1 MDATGKVTHFVGVK
15 EDITERK
22 RAEAELLQQRSQLA
36 HLSRVTMLGELSGSM
51 AHELNQPLTA
61 ILSNAQAAQRFL
73 ADDQPDLSELRDIL
87 GDIVAQDKRAGEVI
101 RRLRLLLKK
110 GEVQQHP
117 LSVNEVVLEVLRL
130 VRSDL
135 VNQNFTAR
143 PDLAP
148 GLPLVLGDGVQL
160 QQVLLNLVMNAC
172 EAMVDVE
179 KDARQF
185 TIRTERLGDGGVQV
199 SVVDCGPG
207 IPPEKLEQVFE
218 SFFTTKAH
226 GMGLGLAVCRSII
239 TAHNG
244 KLWATND
251 PGGGAAFHF
260 TLPPMSRE
268 QGRGTRGRESDQ

>member
-1 MDATGKVTHFVGVK
+1 
-15 EDITERK
+15 
-22 RAEAELLQQRSQLA
+22 
-36 HLSRVTMLGELSGSM
+36 MLGELSGSM

-87 GDIVAQDKRAGEVI
+87 ADIVAQDKRAGEVI

-110 GEVQQHP
+110 GEVQQQP

-135 VNQNFTAR
+135 VNQNFTACTE
-143 PDLAP
+143 LAP
-148 GLPLVLGDGVQL
+148 GLPHVRGDSVQL

-172 EAMVDVE
+172 EAMVGAAT
-179 KDARQF
+179 DARQL
-185 TIRTERLGDGGVQV
+185 TIRTDRSEDGCVRV

-207 IPPEKLEQVFE
+207 IAPEKLEQIFE
-218 SFFTTKAH
+218 SFYTTKAQ

-244 KLWATND
+244 KLWAANN
-251 PGGGAAFHF
+251 PGRGAAFHF
-260 TLPPMSRE
+260 TLPAIGRE
-268 QGRGTRGRESDQ
+268 QGAGDEGRGGKVTSDQ

>member
-1 MDATGKVTHFVGVK
+1 ML
-15 EDITERK
+15 RQ
-22 RAEAELLQQRSQLA
+22 RAELA

-135 VNQNFTAR
+135 VNQNFTAHTE
-143 PDLAP
+143 LAP
-148 GLPLVLGDGVQL
+148 GLPLVRGDGVQL

-172 EAMVDVE
+172 EAMAGAE
-179 KDARQF
+179 RDARQF
-185 TIRTERLGDGGVQV
+185 TIRTDRSEDGCVRV

-207 IPPEKLEQVFE
+207 IAPEKLEQIFE
-218 SFFTTKAH
+218 SFYTTKAQ

-244 KLWATND
+244 KLWATNN
-251 PGGGAAFHF
+251 PGRGATFHF
-260 TLPPMSRE
+260 TLPAIGQERGTGE
-268 QGRGTRGRESDQ
+268 EGRGTRGQSQRKE

>member
-1 MDATGKVTHFVGVK
+1 
-15 EDITERK
+15 
-22 RAEAELLQQRSQLA
+22 
-36 HLSRVTMLGELSGSM
+36 MLGELSGSM

-110 GEVQQHP
+110 GEVQQQP

-143 PDLAP
+143 TDLAP
-148 GLPLVLGDGVQL
+148 GLPQVHGDGVQL

-172 EAMVDVE
+172 DAMAGAAT
-179 KDARQF
+179 DARQL
-185 TIRTERLGDGGVQV
+185 TIRNDRSQDGSVRV

-207 IPPEKLEQVFE
+207 IAPEKLEQVFE
-218 SFFTTKAH
+218 SFYTTKAQ
-226 GMGLGLAVCRSII
+226 GMGLGLAVCRSIV

-244 KLWATND
+244 KLWATNN
-251 PGGGAAFHF
+251 PGRGAAFHF
-260 TLPPMSRE
+260 TLPV
-268 QGRGTRGRESDQ
+268 SDKGQVAGGE

>member
-1 MDATGKVTHFVGVK
+1 LVGAVVTF

-22 RAEAELLQQRSQLA
+22 RAEAELLRQRAELA

-87 GDIVAQDKRAGEVI
+87 ADIVAQDKRAGEVI

-110 GEVQQHP
+110 GEVQQRP

-143 PDLAP
+143 TELAPDLP
-148 GLPLVLGDGVQL
+148 QVHGDGVQL

-172 EAMVDVE
+172 EAMVGAE
-179 KDARQF
+179 SNARQL
-185 TIRTERLGDGGVQV
+185 TIRTDRSEDGCVRV

-207 IPPEKLEQVFE
+207 IAPEKLEQVFE
-218 SFFTTKAH
+218 SFYTTKAQ

-244 KLWATND
+244 KLWATNN

-260 TLPPMSRE
+260 TLPAMGKEP
-268 QGRGTRGRESDQ
+268 GTGDEGGGNQK